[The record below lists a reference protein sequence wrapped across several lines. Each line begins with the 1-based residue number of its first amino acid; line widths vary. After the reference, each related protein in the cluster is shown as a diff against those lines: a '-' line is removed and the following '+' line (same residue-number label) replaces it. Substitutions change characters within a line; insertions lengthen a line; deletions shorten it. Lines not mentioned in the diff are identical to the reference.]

1 MRLESIQKMVVN
13 SWYINMELV
22 ANMHLLK
29 LSNKKINF
37 NYCDK
42 LMTMTEL
49 EKFKTTKAK

>member
-1 MRLESIQKMVVN
+1 MVVN